1 MSAADMRL
9 DNFTQFQI
17 NLTNVDETL
26 MRFNVRLGRFRT
38 SLRRARN
45 DSATRHRAC
54 NFIILVAIETLLQIK
69 CFPPIL
75 LLYLVLS
82 AGDMQREGYPSHL
95 RLVTGA

>member
-1 MSAADMRL
+1 MRL

-54 NFIILVAIETLLQIK
+54 NFIILSMQNQGTKK
-69 CFPPIL
+69 CKKEEW
-75 LLYLVLS
+75 S
-82 AGDMQREGYPSHL
+82 SHFSEIN
-95 RLVTGA
+95 